1 MNGDTKNKT
10 NDKPIARLELLKTVA
25 INMDTAPDSRQ
36 ATYPDKIII
45 MYNPLIL
52 TTYIEKGLY
61 TWYKVAQKNKKIECV
76 IIADK
81 DLENVQVY
89 DQFLFRFEKEI
100 NSIVKELK
108 EEDQFF
114 INISSGT
121 PAMKNAL
128 VILQDLNEYNCKFI
142 QVSTPERKMN
152 QHTHEE
158 NLDLE
163 VMWELNAELER
174 DGENRCA
181 ENVCPSLSRL
191 RKEEIIKKHI
201 DEYDYR
207 AALSV
212 ARSMERHSIQNY
224 IEELQRAANR
234 YNLNMKKVDRDYK
247 KDGFDIT
254 PVKSGDA
261 RKLFEYALWLNIK
274 EKRQEYID
282 FVRGITPIVVELF
295 EVVLKSKGKLDIND
309 YCKANKYGVR
319 KWDQDKVTQNLPG
332 RSDSI
337 SEITDREYREKHSE
351 DANLS
356 RFNLSNVYSE
366 ALLYLLRNLADDTT
380 LLDIA
385 NNLRSVEEK
394 VRNLAAHD
402 IVSLDGNDI
411 KNRTGFTPSQIMDM
425 IKKLFA
431 YTNFGIKPE
440 YWNSYE
446 EMNREL
452 KRRISDHAE
461 RS

>member
-1 MNGDTKNKT
+1 MNILFSPVGGTDPVSERNLYDGSMLHICRHCDIDKVYLYMTKEIWEKHVKDN
-10 NDKPIARLELLKTVA
+10 RY
-25 INMDTAPDSRQ
+25 Q
-36 ATYPDKIII
+36 FF
-45 MYNPLIL
+45 
-52 TTYIEKGLY
+52 IEKL
-61 TWYKVAQKNKKIECV
+61 AEQKNKKIECV

-282 FVRGITPIVVELF
+282 FIRGITPIVVELF

-337 SEITDREYREKHSE
+337 SEITDREHREKHSE
-351 DANLS
+351 DANPS

-366 ALLYLLRNLADDTT
+366 ALLYLLRNLVDDTM

>member
-1 MNGDTKNKT
+1 
-10 NDKPIARLELLKTVA
+10 
-25 INMDTAPDSRQ
+25 
-36 ATYPDKIII
+36 
-45 MYNPLIL
+45 MY
-52 TTYIEKGLY
+52 
-61 TWYKVAQKNKKIECV
+61 
-76 IIADK
+76 
-81 DLENVQVY
+81 
-89 DQFLFRFEKEI
+89 
-100 NSIVKELK
+100 S
-108 EEDQFF
+108 
-114 INISSGT
+114 
-121 PAMKNAL
+121 
-128 VILQDLNEYNCKFI
+128 
-142 QVSTPERKMN
+142 
-152 QHTHEE
+152 
-158 NLDLE
+158 
-163 VMWELNAELER
+163 
-174 DGENRCA
+174 
-181 ENVCPSLSRL
+181 
-191 RKEEIIKKHI
+191 
-201 DEYDYR
+201 
-207 AALSV
+207 
-212 ARSMERHSIQNY
+212 
-224 IEELQRAANR
+224 
-234 YNLNMKKVDRDYK
+234 NLNCFCFFKKK
-247 KDGFDIT
+247 KSYAKRF
-254 PVKSGDA
+254 SEGDA

-319 KWDQDKVTQNLPG
+319 KWDQDKVTRNLPG

-356 RFNLSNVYSE
+356 RFSLSNVYSE
-366 ALLYLLRNLADDTT
+366 ALLYLLRNLVDDTT

-452 KRRISDHAE
+452 KRRISDHAK

>member
-1 MNGDTKNKT
+1 MNILFSPVGGTDPVSERNLYDGSMLHICRHCDIDKVYLYMTKEIWEKHVKDN
-10 NDKPIARLELLKTVA
+10 RY
-25 INMDTAPDSRQ
+25 Q
-36 ATYPDKIII
+36 FF
-45 MYNPLIL
+45 
-52 TTYIEKGLY
+52 IEKL
-61 TWYKVAQKNKKIECV
+61 AEQKNKKIECV

-295 EVVLKSKGKLDIND
+295 EVVLKSKGKLDIN
-309 YCKANKYGVR
+309 
-319 KWDQDKVTQNLPG
+319 
-332 RSDSI
+332 
-337 SEITDREYREKHSE
+337 
-351 DANLS
+351 
-356 RFNLSNVYSE
+356 E
-366 ALLYLLRNLADDTT
+366 ALLYLLRNLADDTM